1 MRPSRRAIPAKHRTV
16 LPERSCLTLGK
27 TVAALRRSREALVEI
42 EGQLDDLL
50 VRLHSPEPRIDSAT
64 PQRLARAKAEAVAA
78 MASLGAA
85 GSLFG

>member
-1 MRPSRRAIPAKHRTV
+1 M
-16 LPERSCLTLGK
+16 TLGK

-42 EGQLDDLL
+42 EDELDDLL
-50 VRLHSPEPRIDSAT
+50 VRLHSPDPRFDRAA

-78 MASLGAA
+78 MATLGAA